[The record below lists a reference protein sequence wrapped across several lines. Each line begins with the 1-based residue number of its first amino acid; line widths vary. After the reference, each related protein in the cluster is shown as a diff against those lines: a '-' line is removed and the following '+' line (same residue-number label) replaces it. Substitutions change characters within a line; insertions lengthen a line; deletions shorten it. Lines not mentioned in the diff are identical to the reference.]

1 MKILILFIT
10 VFNFFSTA
18 RASQLSCEDVVRF
31 DAMQEF
37 GTLAGGPSLK
47 NKLTKVAQSADTVL
61 FEAVL
66 VSYDVNGTAQQQEE
80 VVYIT
85 ARKVGNTC
93 TDVKYLFP

>member
-1 MKILILFIT
+1 M
-10 VFNFFSTA
+10 
-18 RASQLSCEDVVRF
+18 
-31 DAMQEF
+31 
-37 GTLAGGPSLK
+37 K